1 MANKKITELETLVD
15 QALFSAAWLIVSAN
29 GRSYK
34 ASAQDF
40 IGGNLGEEF
49 AEIKTAFDTL
59 DVSTLSNTL
68 NTINQELQGTVN
80 NTLLKQLKEIVG
92 DLDNLPQSFL
102 IQGATILSLVDSIK
116 TELSGNVE
124 GTVLK
129 DINDVIGDLSNNP
142 LTDDI
147 LTSIQSIKNEL
158 EGSSNSL
165 VSTLLNV
172 IATDEQAITQASQ
185 EGGIL
190 YNENIL
196 SILQAVKNELEGTID
211 NTLIKK
217 IKEAIGDLDSPP
229 SGLLTNTDILS
240 VLDIVKN
247 EVIDGNGGGIVS
259 EISESIGDFE
269 GIKEQDVDTISSL
282 IQNTRS
288 RIIDG
293 DGNDILQKL
302 NDLIGNPDDFLTLFP
317 ENSQD
322 VITVLSLIKDTRDSI
337 QTNLNSVSNDTFE
350 SVIGDA
356 DLYQTLLSNSTV
368 LSLISSIKN
377 EIEGSGQGVV
387 KNLIES
393 ISTNND
399 SITLAKQEG
408 GILHNTN
415 ILSILQSIKTELEGN
430 VSDTLL
436 KKINDAIGDL
446 TNPLSQDIITS
457 ISNIENILN
466 GNVDNSSIK
475 TILLALSSDLSTLES
490 ALNTGGL
497 LENET
502 ILGSLTSIKNELS
515 GSSNGTVKDILTAL
529 SIDLATLQNAL
540 SSGGVLET
548 NSIIDLIQE
557 IKEEL
562 IGDKDNTFLK
572 RVNDSIGDIT
582 TVPNQNILD
591 SITEIKNELAG
602 NVSNTRVQSIGD
614 FNSINL
620 PTSVSNINNISSL
633 LNDIIN
639 NTSNYSNLSS
649 GGGST
654 GSGGGRKE
662 NYASIDFNSTGTLV
676 LDVNATEESFTKL
689 FYVTLAH
696 GVEIEKIEFQNL
708 KSGTQEI
715 NEIILIIKN
724 SSNNLINWIWNSG
737 GDDDTFYWENN
748 VEPNLPDSV
757 VSMFNF
763 TYIKSSSNDNLFFA
777 KMMSE
782 NLQKKILA
790 SSVPS
795 NLQTLNVTGVSVSSF
810 TSGHDYY
817 PTGITLN
824 NHTVTKSYTYGAEFI
839 KCEHQAIQGDINI
852 EVNWTPYILATA
864 NLNPNNLNNRRLYI
878 GVEFDGSKYSY
889 DVAIAAIQIV
899 SYEGTVKQFYNF
911 SNYSLNQRDLFET
924 NQSSNQ
930 LSLKATADVTSSS
943 NVFLRYEYTNGN
955 HNPSDFTYEN
965 LSEERYPST
974 AFRARN
980 DFRVFSSGITS
991 YGSPISLLQ
1000 NGDISELS
1008 ENIVYYS
1015 EKEGRYIHLETSG
1028 AMPSS
1033 SYRHSTMSWIR
1044 TKDNIDIQFGD
1055 RIHLLY
1061 NWSTTFTDNTKKPVI
1076 YIYYAP

>member
-247 EVIDGNGGGIVS
+247 EVIDENGGGIVS
-259 EISESIGDFE
+259 KISESIGDFE

-302 NDLIGNPDDFLTLFP
+302 NDLIGNPDDFLALFP

-368 LSLISSIKN
+368 LSLVSSIKN

-415 ILSILQSIKTELEGN
+415 ILSILQSIKTELEGS

-475 TILLALSSDLSTLES
+475 TILLALSSDLSTLED

-502 ILGSLTSIKNELS
+502 ILDSLTSIKNELS

-529 SIDLATLQNAL
+529 SMDLATLQNAL

-654 GSGGGRKE
+654 SSGGGRKE

-724 SSNNLINWIWNSG
+724 SSNNLINWVWNSG

-795 NLQTLNVTGVSVSSF
+795 NLESLNVTSDGIRMFASVN
-810 TSGHDYY
+810 DYY
-817 PTGITLN
+817 PTSRTLN
-824 NHTVTKSYTYGAEFI
+824 GQNINHTYIYGAEFI
-839 KCEHQAIQGDINI
+839 KCEHQPFQGDIN
-852 EVNWTPYILATA
+852 NDTSWTPYILATA

-878 GVEFDGSKYSY
+878 GVEFDGSKYTY

-930 LSLKATADVTSSS
+930 LSLKAAADVTSSPS
-943 NVFLRYEYTNGN
+943 VFFRYEYTNGN
-955 HNPSDFTYEN
+955 HNPSYFTYEN
-965 LSEERYPST
+965 LSEERRPST
-974 AFRARN
+974 AFRALN
-980 DFRVFSSGITS
+980 DFKVLSNGVTS

-1000 NGDISELS
+1000 NGDVSELS

-1033 SYRHSTMSWIR
+1033 SYGYSTMSWIR

-1061 NWSTTFTDNTKKPVI
+1061 NWSTTFNDNTKKPVI

>member
-129 DINDVIGDLSNNP
+129 DINDIIGDLSNNP

-259 EISESIGDFE
+259 KISESIGDFE

-302 NDLIGNPDDFLTLFP
+302 NNLIGNPDDFLTLFP

-466 GNVDNSSIK
+466 GKVSERLIK
-475 TILLALSSDLSTLES
+475 KTVLLAQVSD
-490 ALNTGGL
+490 
-497 LENET
+497 
-502 ILGSLTSIKNELS
+502 
-515 GSSNGTVKDILTAL
+515 
-529 SIDLATLQNAL
+529 
-540 SSGGVLET
+540 
-548 NSIIDLIQE
+548 
-557 IKEEL
+557 
-562 IGDKDNTFLK
+562 
-572 RVNDSIGDIT
+572 
-582 TVPNQNILD
+582 
-591 SITEIKNELAG
+591 AG
-602 NVSNTRVQSIGD
+602 R
-614 FNSINL
+614 
-620 PTSVSNINNISSL
+620 
-633 LNDIIN
+633 
-639 NTSNYSNLSS
+639 
-649 GGGST
+649 
-654 GSGGGRKE
+654 
-662 NYASIDFNSTGTLV
+662 
-676 LDVNATEESFTKL
+676 
-689 FYVTLAH
+689 
-696 GVEIEKIEFQNL
+696 
-708 KSGTQEI
+708 
-715 NEIILIIKN
+715 
-724 SSNNLINWIWNSG
+724 
-737 GDDDTFYWENN
+737 
-748 VEPNLPDSV
+748 
-757 VSMFNF
+757 
-763 TYIKSSSNDNLFFA
+763 
-777 KMMSE
+777 
-782 NLQKKILA
+782 
-790 SSVPS
+790 
-795 NLQTLNVTGVSVSSF
+795 
-810 TSGHDYY
+810 
-817 PTGITLN
+817 
-824 NHTVTKSYTYGAEFI
+824 
-839 KCEHQAIQGDINI
+839 
-852 EVNWTPYILATA
+852 
-864 NLNPNNLNNRRLYI
+864 
-878 GVEFDGSKYSY
+878 
-889 DVAIAAIQIV
+889 
-899 SYEGTVKQFYNF
+899 F
-911 SNYSLNQRDLFET
+911 SPE
-924 NQSSNQ
+924 SNQ
-930 LSLKATADVTSSS
+930 L
-943 NVFLRYEYTNGN
+943 
-955 HNPSDFTYEN
+955 
-965 LSEERYPST
+965 
-974 AFRARN
+974 
-980 DFRVFSSGITS
+980 
-991 YGSPISLLQ
+991 
-1000 NGDISELS
+1000 
-1008 ENIVYYS
+1008 
-1015 EKEGRYIHLETSG
+1015 
-1028 AMPSS
+1028 
-1033 SYRHSTMSWIR
+1033 
-1044 TKDNIDIQFGD
+1044 KDNIKVETINLLKDLD
-1055 RIHLLY
+1055 RLL
-1061 NWSTTFTDNTKKPVI
+1061 
-1076 YIYYAP
+1076 